1 MIASRRAYTIIF
13 LLVTA
18 FILYGSLY
26 PFAFHARP
34 GSALAYLLSTRLVWD
49 HPGDLLSN
57 VLLYIPFGFFGVC
70 AFPRRVLPIIFV
82 GALLA
87 TSMELLQFYDRGRV
101 TSMGDVYADS
111 IGAALGAV
119 AASLV
124 GLGMRWPF
132 MRALRADPAAAM
144 VLLMWFG
151 YRLYPYIP
159 VTGPHKYVHALVP
172 VIFAPRPSIVTV
184 VRFVFAWMGI
194 GAVLEALYGP
204 NRLVLAFLL
213 VATAEFLGRVMI
225 IDRVAQLADLLG
237 IAGAL
242 LLWLLILRHTSH
254 RLAIVIA
261 AFIAMIVILRLE
273 PFTFIP
279 VPRVFG
285 WVPFLSFMHGSIDVA
300 VQSFCEKFFA
310 YGGLIWLLCH
320 RGLRLNLATA
330 LTAALLFATSWAERY
345 VPGRTAEVTDAVMA
359 LAIGGAFGLLRQASP
374 RAS

>member
-1 MIASRRAYTIIF
+1 MIASQRAYTIIF
-13 LLVTA
+13 LLVIA

-34 GSALAYLLSTRLVWD
+34 GSALTYLLSTRLDWD
-49 HPGDLLSN
+49 HPGDLVSN
-57 VLLYIPFGFFGVC
+57 VLLYTPFGFFGVC
-70 AFPRRVLPIIFV
+70 ARPRRLLPIILA

-87 TSMELLQFYDRGRV
+87 TAMELLQFYDRGRV

-119 AASLV
+119 AATLL

-132 MRALRADPAAAM
+132 VRALHADPAAAT

-151 YRLYPYIP
+151 YRLYPYVP

-172 VIFAPRPSIVTV
+172 VILAPRPDILTV
-184 VRFVFAWMGI
+184 ARFVFAWMGI
-194 GAVLEALYGP
+194 GAVLESLYGP
-204 NRLVLAFLL
+204 DRWVLAFLL
-213 VATAEFLGRVMI
+213 LAATEFIGRMMI
-225 IDRVAQLADLLG
+225 IDRAAQLADLLG

-242 LLWLLILRHTSH
+242 LLWILVLRRTRQ
-254 RLAIVIA
+254 RLAIVTT
-261 AFIAMIVILRLE
+261 AFIGMIVILRLA
-273 PFTFIP
+273 PFAFIP
-279 VPRVFG
+279 LPRAFG
-285 WVPFLSFMHGSIDVA
+285 WMPFLSFMRGSIDVA
-300 VQSFCEKFFA
+300 VQAFCEKFFA
-310 YGGLIWLLCH
+310 YGGLIWLLC
-320 RGLRLNLATA
+320 RSGLRLNLATV

-345 VPGRTAEVTDAVMA
+345 LPGRTAEITDAIMA

>member
-1 MIASRRAYTIIF
+1 MIASQRACAIIL

-26 PFAFHARP
+26 PFAFYARP
-34 GSALAYLLSTRLVWD
+34 GSALAYLLSTRLDWD
-49 HPGDLLSN
+49 HPGDLISN
-57 VLLYIPFGFFGVC
+57 VLLYTPFGFFGVC
-70 AFPRRVLPIIFV
+70 AFPRRVVPIILA

-111 IGAALGAV
+111 IGAMVGA
-119 AASLV
+119 AAATLV

-132 MRALRADPAAAM
+132 VRALRDDPAAAL

-151 YRLYPYIP
+151 YRLYPYVP

-172 VIFAPRPSIVTV
+172 VILAPRPDILTV
-184 VRFVFAWMGI
+184 ARFVFAWMGV
-194 GAVLEALYGP
+194 GAILQALYGP
-204 NRLVLAFLL
+204 NRLVLTFLL
-213 VATAEFLGRVMI
+213 VATAEFVGRVMI

-242 LLWLLILRHTSH
+242 LLWLLVLRRTRH
-254 RLAIVIA
+254 RLTIVTT
-261 AFIAMIVILRLE
+261 AFIGMIIILRLA

-279 VPRVFG
+279 PPHAFG
-285 WVPFLSFMHGSIDVA
+285 WVPFLSFMRGSIDVA
-300 VQSFCEKFFA
+300 VQAFCEKFFA
-310 YGGLIWLLCH
+310 YGGLIWLLCQ
-320 RGLRLNLATA
+320 RGLRLPVATT

-345 VPGRTAEVTDAVMA
+345 VPGRTAEITDAVMA
-359 LAIGGAFGLLRQASP
+359 LVIGGAFLLLRQASP